1 MMWDESKLKYDKNEE
16 YDVAFG
22 KEYSERSGKTEV
34 YSYSNMS
41 QDKRLISLAKVI
53 IAESLKAD
61 ASDIKIYRY
70 DSTNAFVELRI
81 GGQMVK
87 TRRIDIRAVNGLVQ
101 AFKRLAGM
109 DVSETTS
116 KNTGDG
122 RISFEAGGV
131 PYNLRVNSIPSI
143 HSETLSIR
151 IIKSDDS
158 FNNLEYLGLPE
169 FVLERFRK
177 VLSQSEGMVV
187 LSGSTGSGKT
197 TTMYTALKEIIR
209 TTRGVKNI
217 HTIEDP
223 VESLI
228 PGTVQ
233 NEVNEVDDFTYAQGV
248 RGLLRQNP
256 DIILVGEIRD
266 SASAVTALR
275 AATSGHLLFT
285 TIHTNN
291 ALTVPMVMQQYG
303 LKKNEIAS
311 ALQMVLNQRLVG
323 KLCDN
328 CKKIGSITTKDLN
341 YLTEL
346 GLDTQNIVRVAERN
360 KEGCELC
367 DHTGTKGKVLIVEML
382 DADRNFDEVLN
393 ISNNDYEL
401 KVNLEKSER
410 KSYYSKEEDVERHLR
425 EMSIDFKTAEEVIR

>member
-1 MMWDESKLKYDKNEE
+1 
-16 YDVAFG
+16 
-22 KEYSERSGKTEV
+22 
-34 YSYSNMS
+34 
-41 QDKRLISLAKVI
+41 
-53 IAESLKAD
+53 
-61 ASDIKIYRY
+61 
-70 DSTNAFVELRI
+70 
-81 GGQMVK
+81 
-87 TRRIDIRAVNGLVQ
+87 
-101 AFKRLAGM
+101 
-109 DVSETTS
+109 
-116 KNTGDG
+116 
-122 RISFEAGGV
+122 
-131 PYNLRVNSIPSI
+131 
-143 HSETLSIR
+143 IR

-233 NEVNEVDDFTYAQGV
+233 NEVNEVDNFTYAQGV

-303 LKKNEIAS
+303 LK
-311 ALQMVLNQRLVG
+311 
-323 KLCDN
+323 
-328 CKKIGSITTKDLN
+328 
-341 YLTEL
+341 
-346 GLDTQNIVRVAERN
+346 
-360 KEGCELC
+360 
-367 DHTGTKGKVLIVEML
+367 
-382 DADRNFDEVLN
+382 
-393 ISNNDYEL
+393 
-401 KVNLEKSER
+401 
-410 KSYYSKEEDVERHLR
+410 
-425 EMSIDFKTAEEVIR
+425 

>member
-1 MMWDESKLKYDKNEE
+1 KNEE

-143 HSETLSIR
+143 HSETLSI
-151 IIKSDDS
+151 
-158 FNNLEYLGLPE
+158 
-169 FVLERFRK
+169 
-177 VLSQSEGMVV
+177 
-187 LSGSTGSGKT
+187 
-197 TTMYTALKEIIR
+197 
-209 TTRGVKNI
+209 
-217 HTIEDP
+217 
-223 VESLI
+223 
-228 PGTVQ
+228 
-233 NEVNEVDDFTYAQGV
+233 
-248 RGLLRQNP
+248 
-256 DIILVGEIRD
+256 
-266 SASAVTALR
+266 
-275 AATSGHLLFT
+275 
-285 TIHTNN
+285 
-291 ALTVPMVMQQYG
+291 
-303 LKKNEIAS
+303 
-311 ALQMVLNQRLVG
+311 
-323 KLCDN
+323 
-328 CKKIGSITTKDLN
+328 
-341 YLTEL
+341 
-346 GLDTQNIVRVAERN
+346 
-360 KEGCELC
+360 
-367 DHTGTKGKVLIVEML
+367 
-382 DADRNFDEVLN
+382 
-393 ISNNDYEL
+393 
-401 KVNLEKSER
+401 
-410 KSYYSKEEDVERHLR
+410 
-425 EMSIDFKTAEEVIR
+425 